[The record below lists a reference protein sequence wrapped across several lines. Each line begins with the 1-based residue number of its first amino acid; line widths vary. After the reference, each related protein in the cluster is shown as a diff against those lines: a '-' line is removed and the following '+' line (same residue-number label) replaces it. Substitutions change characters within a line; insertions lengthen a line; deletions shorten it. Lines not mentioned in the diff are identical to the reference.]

1 MRRCHECGAKC
12 EFDRCS
18 ACSQKPALSA
28 MLVPKHVPVFG
39 YVTPAE
45 LHTIAVAC
53 AAPAL
58 SSRAKPTPRSVDWF
72 SVSMKTVKYLGT
84 VVTCLVAIFLA
95 VVLLKAIM

>member
-12 EFDRCS
+12 EFDRCL

-28 MLVPKHVPVFG
+28 VLVPKHVPVFG
-39 YVTPAE
+39 YMTPAE
-45 LHTIAVAC
+45 LHARAIRI
-53 AAPAL
+53 APAVP
-58 SSRAKPTPRSVDWF
+58 SCVKPVSRSVDWF

-95 VVLLKAIM
+95 AVLLKAIM